1 MIVLDTSVLIDL
13 LDGAEA
19 VEAEVEALVRAGE
32 ELATTPVNVAEVHRG
47 IEAAPEA
54 DELAGPAHGLFSLLE
69 ILPLDTR
76 AARRFGRLQ
85 GELDRRG
92 EPVPVVHGLVAAV
105 ALEHGSGRLATQARG
120 DFERV
125 PGLAVLEWGT

>member
-13 LDGAEA
+13 LDGAAA
-19 VEAEVEALVRAGE
+19 VEDEVTSLVRSGE
-32 ELATTPVNVAEVHRG
+32 DLATTPVNAAELHRG
-47 IEAAPEA
+47 IQAAPEA
-54 DELAGPAHGLFSLLE
+54 DELAEPAHGLLSLLDL
-69 ILPLDTR
+69 LPLDAR

-92 EPVPVVHGLVAAV
+92 EPVPVVDGLVAAV
-105 ALEHGSGRLATQARG
+105 ALEHGSGRVATQDRD

-125 PGLAVLEWGT
+125 PGLAVLEWGP